1 MGENLVFYLK
11 TNFMDSSASIILAV
25 AIMVI
30 MMGMGLSLSLSDFKR
45 VAQNPKPV
53 LLGLTNQI
61 ILLPLV
67 SLGLIYLFQPPAFI
81 AIGMILLT
89 ACPGGTSSNL
99 VTLLAKGDLALSV
112 SMTAINSIITIVTI
126 PFWVG
131 YAYTNYLAEASSMSS
146 PTEDIFKTL
155 IIILAIPLSIG
166 MLVKQ
171 RAPAFAKR
179 MERPVR
185 IASSVFLAVVI
196 LGLLAREFDLFQQYV
211 GDTLAIVAA
220 LNAITMGLGYILAKA
235 FGLNLKQ
242 GLTIAI
248 ESGIQNGTLTI
259 SLAVITLNE
268 PDFAIIAAIYSLV
281 MYAFSSVP
289 IYFGLKASK

>member
-1 MGENLVFYLK
+1 
-11 TNFMDSSASIILAV
+11 MDSSASIILAI

-30 MMGMGLSLSLSDFKR
+30 MMGMGLTLTLADFRR
-45 VAQNPKPV
+45 VAQNPRPV

-67 SLGLIYLFQPPAFI
+67 ALALVYLLEPPAFI
-81 AIGMILLT
+81 AVGMILLA

-112 SMTAINSIITIVTI
+112 SMTAINSIITIITI

-131 YAYTNYLAEASSMSS
+131 YAYSTYLAEAANMAS
-146 PTEDIFKTL
+146 PTADIFKTL
-155 IIILAIPLSIG
+155 IVVLAIPLSIG
-166 MLVKQ
+166 MLVKY
-171 RAPAFAKR
+171 RAPQFADR

-185 IASSVFLAVVI
+185 IASSIFLAVVI
-196 LGLLAREFDLFQQYV
+196 IGLVVREIDLVRQYI
-211 GDTLAIVAA
+211 GDTLGIVTA
-220 LNAITMGLGYILAKA
+220 LNILTMGMGYGLAKA

-259 SLAVITLNE
+259 SLAVITLNQ

-281 MYAFSSVP
+281 MYALSTVP
-289 IYFGLKASK
+289 IYLGIKAAK

>member
-1 MGENLVFYLK
+1 
-11 TNFMDSSASIILAV
+11 MDSSASIILAI

-30 MMGMGLSLSLSDFKR
+30 MMGMGLSLTLADFRR
-45 VAQNPKPV
+45 VAQHPKPV

-61 ILLPLV
+61 VFLPLV
-67 SLGLIYLFQPPAFI
+67 ALGLVYVFQPPTFI
-81 AIGMILLT
+81 AVGMILLA

-112 SMTAINSIITIVTI
+112 SMTAINSIITIATI

-131 YAYTNYLAEASSMSS
+131 YAYTTYLSEAANMAS
-146 PTEDIFKTL
+146 PTADIFKTL

-166 MLVKQ
+166 MLIKN
-171 RAPAFAKR
+171 RAPQFALR

-185 IASSVFLAVVI
+185 IASSIFLAAVI
-196 LGLLAREFDLFQQYV
+196 LGLLVREIELVKQYL
-211 GDTLAIVAA
+211 GDTLGIVAA
-220 LNAITMGLGYILAKA
+220 LNAVTMGMGYALAKA
-235 FGLNLKQ
+235 VGLNLKQ

-259 SLAVITLNE
+259 SLAVMTLNQ
-268 PDFAIIAAIYSLV
+268 PDFAIVAAIYSLV
-281 MYAFSSVP
+281 MYAFSTVP
-289 IYFGLKASK
+289 IYVGLKAAQ

>member
-1 MGENLVFYLK
+1 
-11 TNFMDSSASIILAV
+11 MDSSASIILAV

-45 VAQNPKPV
+45 VAQYPKPV

-81 AIGMILLT
+81 AIGMILLA

-131 YAYTNYLAEASSMSS
+131 YAYTTYLAEASNMNS
-146 PTEDIFKTL
+146 PTADIFKTL
-155 IIILAIPLSIG
+155 IVVLAIPLSVG
-166 MLVKQ
+166 MLIKN
-171 RAPAFAKR
+171 RAPRFADR

>member
-1 MGENLVFYLK
+1 
-11 TNFMDSSASIILAV
+11 MDSSASIILAV

-30 MMGMGLSLSLSDFKR
+30 MMGMGLTLTIADFRR
-45 VAQNPKPV
+45 VAKNPKPV

-67 SLGLIYLFQPPAFI
+67 ALFLVYVFEPPAFI
-81 AIGMILLT
+81 AVGMILLA

-131 YAYTNYLAEASSMSS
+131 YAYSTYLAEAANMAS
-146 PTEDIFKTL
+146 PTADIFKTL
-155 IIILAIPLSIG
+155 IVVLAIPLSIG
-166 MLVKQ
+166 MLTKN
-171 RAPAFAKR
+171 RAPQFAER

-185 IASSVFLAVVI
+185 IASSIFLAVVI
-196 LGLLAREFDLFQQYV
+196 LGLLVREIDLVKQYI
-211 GDTLAIVAA
+211 GDTLGIVTA
-220 LNAITMGLGYILAKA
+220 LNVLTMGMGYGIAKT

-259 SLAVITLNE
+259 SLAVITLNQ

-281 MYAFSSVP
+281 MYALSSVP
-289 IYFGLKASK
+289 IYVGIKAAK

>member
-1 MGENLVFYLK
+1 
-11 TNFMDSSASIILAV
+11 MDSSASIILAI

-30 MMGMGLSLSLSDFKR
+30 MMGMGLSLTLADFKQ
-45 VAQNPKPV
+45 VVQNPKPV

-67 SLGLIYLFQPPAFI
+67 ALGLVYLFEPPAFI
-81 AIGMILLT
+81 AIGMILLA

-112 SMTAINSIITIVTI
+112 SMTAINSVITIVTI

-131 YAYTNYLAEASSMSS
+131 YAYTNYLAEAANMAS
-146 PTEDIFKTL
+146 PTGDIFKTL
-155 IIILAIPLSIG
+155 IVVLAIPLSIG

-171 RAPAFAKR
+171 RAPKFADK

-196 LGLLAREFDLFQQYV
+196 LGLLAREFDLFKQHV
-211 GDTLAIVAA
+211 GDTIAIVVA
-220 LNAITMGLGYILAKA
+220 LNAITMGIGYGLSKA

-259 SLAVITLNE
+259 SLAVITLNQS
-268 PDFAIIAAIYSLV
+268 DFAIVAAIYSLV
-281 MYAFSSVP
+281 MYALSIVP

>member
-1 MGENLVFYLK
+1 
-11 TNFMDSSASIILAV
+11 MDSSASIILAI

-30 MMGMGLSLSLSDFKR
+30 MMGMGLTLTLADFRR
-45 VAQNPKPV
+45 VAQNPRPV

-67 SLGLIYLFQPPAFI
+67 ALALVSLREPPAFI
-81 AIGMILLT
+81 AVGMILLA

-112 SMTAINSIITIVTI
+112 SMTAINSIITIITI

-131 YAYTNYLAEASSMSS
+131 YAYSTYLAEAANMAS
-146 PTEDIFKTL
+146 PTADIFKTL
-155 IIILAIPLSIG
+155 IVVLAIPLSIG
-166 MLVKQ
+166 MLVKY
-171 RAPAFAKR
+171 RAPQFADR

-185 IASSVFLAVVI
+185 IASSIFLAVVI
-196 LGLLAREFDLFQQYV
+196 IGLVVREIDLVRQYI
-211 GDTLAIVAA
+211 GDTLGIVTA
-220 LNAITMGLGYILAKA
+220 LNIVTMGMGYGLAKA

-259 SLAVITLNE
+259 SLAVITLSQ

-281 MYAFSSVP
+281 MYALSTVP
-289 IYFGLKASK
+289 IYVGIKAAK

>member
-1 MGENLVFYLK
+1 
-11 TNFMDSSASIILAV
+11 MDSSASIILAI

-30 MMGMGLSLSLSDFKR
+30 MMGMGLSLTLADFRR
-45 VAQNPKPV
+45 VAQHPKPV

-61 ILLPLV
+61 VFLPLV
-67 SLGLIYLFQPPAFI
+67 ALGLVYVFQPPTFI
-81 AIGMILLT
+81 AVGMILLA

-112 SMTAINSIITIVTI
+112 SMTAINSIITIATI

-131 YAYTNYLAEASSMSS
+131 YAYTTYLSEAANMAS
-146 PTEDIFKTL
+146 PTADIFKTL

-166 MLVKQ
+166 MLIKN
-171 RAPAFAKR
+171 RAPQFALR

-185 IASSVFLAVVI
+185 IASSIFLAAVI
-196 LGLLAREFDLFQQYV
+196 LGLLVREIELVKQYL
-211 GDTLAIVAA
+211 GDTLGIVAA
-220 LNAITMGLGYILAKA
+220 LNAVTMGMGYALAKVV
-235 FGLNLKQ
+235 GLNLKQ

-259 SLAVITLNE
+259 SLAVMTLNQ
-268 PDFAIIAAIYSLV
+268 PDFAIVAAIYSLV
-281 MYAFSSVP
+281 MYAFSTVP
-289 IYFGLKASK
+289 IYVGLKAAQ

>member
-1 MGENLVFYLK
+1 
-11 TNFMDSSASIILAV
+11 MDSSASIILAV

-30 MMGMGLSLSLSDFKR
+30 MMGMGLSLTLSDFKR
-45 VAQNPKPV
+45 VAQYPKPV

-81 AIGMILLT
+81 AIGMILLA

-131 YAYTNYLAEASSMSS
+131 YAYTTYLAEASNMNS
-146 PTEDIFKTL
+146 PTADIFKTL
-155 IIILAIPLSIG
+155 IVVLAIPLSVG
-166 MLVKQ
+166 MLIKN
-171 RAPAFAKR
+171 RAPRFADR

-220 LNAITMGLGYILAKA
+220 LNAITMGLGYILSKA
-235 FGLNLKQ
+235 VGLNLKQ

-268 PDFAIIAAIYSLV
+268 PDFAIVAAIYSLV

>member
-211 GDTLAIVAA
+211 GDTLAIVVA
-220 LNAITMGLGYILAKA
+220 LNAITMGLGYVLAKA

-268 PDFAIIAAIYSLV
+268 PDFAIVAAIYSLV
-281 MYAFSSVP
+281 MYAMSSIP
-289 IYFGLKASK
+289 IYFGSKNQ

>member
-1 MGENLVFYLK
+1 
-11 TNFMDSSASIILAV
+11 MDSSASIILAV

-30 MMGMGLSLSLSDFKR
+30 MMGMGLTLTIADFRR
-45 VAQNPKPV
+45 VAKNPKPV

-67 SLGLIYLFQPPAFI
+67 ALFLVYVFEPPAFI
-81 AIGMILLT
+81 AVGMILLA

-131 YAYTNYLAEASSMSS
+131 YAYSTYLAEAANMAS
-146 PTEDIFKTL
+146 PTADIFKTL
-155 IIILAIPLSIG
+155 IVVLAIPLSIG
-166 MLVKQ
+166 MLTKN
-171 RAPAFAKR
+171 RAPQFAER

-185 IASSVFLAVVI
+185 IASSIFLAVVI
-196 LGLLAREFDLFQQYV
+196 LGLLVREIDLVKQYI
-211 GDTLAIVAA
+211 GDTLGIVTA
-220 LNAITMGLGYILAKA
+220 LNVLTMGMGYGLAKT

-259 SLAVITLNE
+259 SLAVITLNQ

-281 MYAFSSVP
+281 MYALSSVP
-289 IYFGLKASK
+289 IYVGIKAAK

>member
-1 MGENLVFYLK
+1 
-11 TNFMDSSASIILAV
+11 MDSSASIILAI

-30 MMGMGLSLSLSDFKR
+30 MMGMGLSLTLADFRR
-45 VAQNPKPV
+45 VAQHPKPV

-61 ILLPLV
+61 IFLPLV
-67 SLGLIYLFQPPAFI
+67 ALGLVYVFQPPTFI
-81 AIGMILLT
+81 AVGMILLA

-112 SMTAINSIITIVTI
+112 SMTAINSIITIATI

-131 YAYTNYLAEASSMSS
+131 YAYTTYLSEAANMAS
-146 PTEDIFKTL
+146 PTADIFKTL

-166 MLVKQ
+166 MLIKN
-171 RAPAFAKR
+171 RAPQFALR

-185 IASSVFLAVVI
+185 IASSIFLAAVI
-196 LGLLAREFDLFQQYV
+196 LGLLVREIELVKQYL
-211 GDTLAIVAA
+211 GDTLGIVAA
-220 LNAITMGLGYILAKA
+220 LNAVTMGMGYALAKA
-235 FGLNLKQ
+235 VGLNLKQ

-259 SLAVITLNE
+259 SLAVMTLNQ
-268 PDFAIIAAIYSLV
+268 PDFAIVAAIYSLV
-281 MYAFSSVP
+281 MYAFSTVP
-289 IYFGLKASK
+289 IYVGLKAAQ

>member
-1 MGENLVFYLK
+1 
-11 TNFMDSSASIILAV
+11 MDSSASIILAI

-30 MMGMGLSLSLSDFKR
+30 MMGMGLSLTLADFRR
-45 VAQNPKPV
+45 VAQHPKPV

-61 ILLPLV
+61 VFLPLV
-67 SLGLIYLFQPPAFI
+67 ALGLVYVFQPPTFI
-81 AIGMILLT
+81 AVGMILLA

-112 SMTAINSIITIVTI
+112 SMTAINSIITIATI

-131 YAYTNYLAEASSMSS
+131 YAYTTYLSEAANMAS
-146 PTEDIFKTL
+146 PTADIFKTL

-166 MLVKQ
+166 MLIKN
-171 RAPAFAKR
+171 RAPQFALR

-185 IASSVFLAVVI
+185 IASSIFLAAVI
-196 LGLLAREFDLFQQYV
+196 LGLLVREIELVKQHL
-211 GDTLAIVAA
+211 GDTLGIVAA
-220 LNAITMGLGYILAKA
+220 LNAVTMGMGYALAKA
-235 FGLNLKQ
+235 VGLNLKQ

-259 SLAVITLNE
+259 SLAVMTLNQ
-268 PDFAIIAAIYSLV
+268 PDFAIVAAIYSLV
-281 MYAFSSVP
+281 MYAFSTVP
-289 IYFGLKASK
+289 IYVGLKAAQ

>member
-1 MGENLVFYLK
+1 
-11 TNFMDSSASIILAV
+11 MDSSASVFLAV
-25 AIMVI
+25 AIMII
-30 MMGMGLSLSLSDFKR
+30 MMGMGLTLTLADFKR

-61 ILLPLV
+61 VLLPLV
-67 SLGLIYLFQPPAFI
+67 ALGLVYLFQPPAFI
-81 AIGMILLT
+81 AIGMILLA

-112 SMTAINSIITIVTI
+112 SMTAINSVITIITI

-131 YAYTNYLAEASSMSS
+131 YAYSTYLSEAAQMAS
-146 PTEDIFKTL
+146 PTADIFKTL
-155 IIILAIPLSIG
+155 IVVLAIPLSIG
-166 MLVKQ
+166 MLIKN
-171 RAPAFAKR
+171 RAPLFAER

-211 GDTLAIVAA
+211 GDTLGIVTA
-220 LNAITMGLGYILAKA
+220 LNVLTMGIGYGLAKA

-259 SLAVITLNE
+259 SLAVITLNQS
-268 PDFAIIAAIYSLV
+268 DFAIVAAIYSLV
-281 MYAFSSVP
+281 MYALSSIP
-289 IYFGLKASK
+289 IYFGIKASP

>member
-1 MGENLVFYLK
+1 
-11 TNFMDSSASIILAV
+11 MDSSASIILAI

-30 MMGMGLSLSLSDFKR
+30 MMGMGLSLTLADFRR
-45 VAQNPKPV
+45 VAQHPKPV

-61 ILLPLV
+61 VFLPLV
-67 SLGLIYLFQPPAFI
+67 ALGLVYVFQPPTFI
-81 AIGMILLT
+81 AVGMILLA

-112 SMTAINSIITIVTI
+112 SMTAINSIITIATI

-131 YAYTNYLAEASSMSS
+131 YAYTTYLSEAANMAS
-146 PTEDIFKTL
+146 PTADIFKTL

-166 MLVKQ
+166 MLIKN
-171 RAPAFAKR
+171 RAPQFALR

-185 IASSVFLAVVI
+185 IASSIFLAAVI
-196 LGLLAREFDLFQQYV
+196 LGLLVREIELVKQYL
-211 GDTLAIVAA
+211 GDTLGIVAA
-220 LNAITMGLGYILAKA
+220 LNAVTMSMGYALAKA
-235 FGLNLKQ
+235 VGLNLKQ

-259 SLAVITLNE
+259 SLAVMTLNQ
-268 PDFAIIAAIYSLV
+268 PDFAIVAAIYSLV
-281 MYAFSSVP
+281 MYAFSTVP
-289 IYFGLKASK
+289 IYVGLKAAQ

>member
-1 MGENLVFYLK
+1 
-11 TNFMDSSASIILAV
+11 MDSTASIILAI

-30 MMGMGLSLSLSDFKR
+30 MMGMGLSLTLADFRR
-45 VAQNPKPV
+45 VAQHPKPV

-67 SLGLIYLFQPPAFI
+67 ALGLIFVFQPPAFI
-81 AIGMILLT
+81 AIGMILLA

-112 SMTAINSIITIVTI
+112 SMTAINSLITIATI

-131 YAYTNYLAEASSMSS
+131 YAYSTYLAEAANMAS
-146 PTEDIFKTL
+146 PTADIFKTL
-155 IIILAIPLSIG
+155 IVVLAIPLSIG
-166 MLVKQ
+166 MLIKN
-171 RAPAFAKR
+171 RAPEFAHR

-196 LGLLAREFDLFQQYV
+196 LGLLVREFDLVEQYL
-211 GDTLAIVAA
+211 GDTLGIVTA
-220 LNAITMGLGYILAKA
+220 LNVLTMGMGYALSKA
-235 FGLNLKQ
+235 FGLSLKQ

-259 SLAVITLNE
+259 SLAVITLNQ

-281 MYAFSSVP
+281 MYALSSVP
-289 IYFGLKASK
+289 IYFGLKASKSDA

>member
-1 MGENLVFYLK
+1 
-11 TNFMDSSASIILAV
+11 MDSSASIILAI

-30 MMGMGLSLSLSDFKR
+30 MMGMGLTLTLADFRR
-45 VAQNPKPV
+45 VAQNPRPV

-67 SLGLIYLFQPPAFI
+67 ALALVYLLEPPAFI
-81 AIGMILLT
+81 AVGMILLA

-112 SMTAINSIITIVTI
+112 SMTAINSIITIITI

-131 YAYTNYLAEASSMSS
+131 YAYSTYLAEAANMAS
-146 PTEDIFKTL
+146 PTADIFKTL
-155 IIILAIPLSIG
+155 IVVLAIPLSIG
-166 MLVKQ
+166 MLVKY
-171 RAPAFAKR
+171 RAPQFADR

-185 IASSVFLAVVI
+185 IASSIFLAVVI
-196 LGLLAREFDLFQQYV
+196 IGLVVREIDLVRQYI
-211 GDTLAIVAA
+211 GDTLGIVTA
-220 LNAITMGLGYILAKA
+220 LNIVTMGMGYGLAKA

-259 SLAVITLNE
+259 SLAVITLNQ

-281 MYAFSSVP
+281 MYALSTVP
-289 IYFGLKASK
+289 IYVGIKAAK

>member
-1 MGENLVFYLK
+1 
-11 TNFMDSSASIILAV
+11 MDSSASIILAI

-30 MMGMGLSLSLSDFKR
+30 MMGMGLTLTLADFRR
-45 VAQNPKPV
+45 VAQNPRPV

-67 SLGLIYLFQPPAFI
+67 ALALVYLLEPPAFI
-81 AIGMILLT
+81 AVGMILLA

-112 SMTAINSIITIVTI
+112 SMTAINSIITIITI

-131 YAYTNYLAEASSMSS
+131 YAYSTYLAEAANMAS
-146 PTEDIFKTL
+146 PTADIFKTL
-155 IIILAIPLSIG
+155 IVVLAIPLSIG
-166 MLVKQ
+166 MLVKY
-171 RAPAFAKR
+171 RAPQFADR

-185 IASSVFLAVVI
+185 IASSIFLAVVI
-196 LGLLAREFDLFQQYV
+196 IGLVVREIDLVRQYI
-211 GDTLAIVAA
+211 GDTLGIVTA
-220 LNAITMGLGYILAKA
+220 LNIVTMGMGYGLAKA

-259 SLAVITLNE
+259 SLAVITLSQ

-281 MYAFSSVP
+281 MYALSTVP
-289 IYFGLKASK
+289 IYVGIKAAK

>member
-1 MGENLVFYLK
+1 
-11 TNFMDSSASIILAV
+11 MDSSASIILSI

-30 MMGMGLSLSLSDFKR
+30 MMGMGLTLTIADFRR

-67 SLGLIYLFQPPAFI
+67 ALALVYFFEPPAFI
-81 AIGMILLT
+81 AVGMILLA

-131 YAYTNYLAEASSMSS
+131 YAYSAYLAEAANMAS
-146 PTEDIFKTL
+146 PTADIFKTL
-155 IIILAIPLSIG
+155 IVVLAVPLSIG
-166 MLVKQ
+166 MLIKN
-171 RAPAFAKR
+171 RAPQFADR

-185 IASSVFLAVVI
+185 IASSIFLAVVI

-211 GDTLAIVAA
+211 GDTLGIVTA
-220 LNAITMGLGYILAKA
+220 LNVLTMGMGYGLAKA

-259 SLAVITLNE
+259 SLAVITLNQ

-281 MYAFSSVP
+281 MYALSSVP
-289 IYFGLKASK
+289 IYLGIKAAK

>member
-1 MGENLVFYLK
+1 
-11 TNFMDSSASIILAV
+11 MDSSASILLAV
-25 AIMVI
+25 AIMII
-30 MMGMGLSLSLSDFKR
+30 MMGMGLTLTVADFKR

-67 SLGLIYLFQPPAFI
+67 ALALVYFFEPPAFI
-81 AIGMILLT
+81 AVGMILLA

-131 YAYTNYLAEASSMSS
+131 YAYSAYLAEAANMAS
-146 PTEDIFKTL
+146 PTADIFKTL
-155 IIILAIPLSIG
+155 IVVLAVPLSIG
-166 MLVKQ
+166 MLIKN
-171 RAPAFAKR
+171 RAPQFADR

-185 IASSVFLAVVI
+185 IASSIFLAVVI

-211 GDTLAIVAA
+211 GDTLGIVTA
-220 LNAITMGLGYILAKA
+220 LNVLTMGMGYGLAKA

-259 SLAVITLNE
+259 SLAVITLNQ

-281 MYAFSSVP
+281 MYALSSVP
-289 IYFGLKASK
+289 IYLGIKAAK

>member
-1 MGENLVFYLK
+1 
-11 TNFMDSSASIILAV
+11 MDSSASIILAV

-30 MMGMGLSLSLSDFKR
+30 MMGMGLTLTIADFRR

-61 ILLPLV
+61 VLLPLV
-67 SLGLIYLFQPPAFI
+67 ALALVYLFEPPAFI
-81 AIGMILLT
+81 AVGMILLA

-131 YAYTNYLAEASSMSS
+131 YAYSTYLAETANMAS
-146 PTEDIFKTL
+146 PTADIFKTL
-155 IIILAIPLSIG
+155 IVVLAIPLSIG
-166 MLVKQ
+166 MLIKN
-171 RAPAFAKR
+171 RAPQFADR

-185 IASSVFLAVVI
+185 IASSIFLAVVI
-196 LGLLAREFDLFQQYV
+196 LGLLVREFDLFQQYV
-211 GDTLAIVAA
+211 GDTLGIVTA
-220 LNAITMGLGYILAKA
+220 LNVLTMGMGYGLAKA

-259 SLAVITLNE
+259 SLAVITLNQ

-281 MYAFSSVP
+281 MYALSSVP
-289 IYFGLKASK
+289 IYMGVKATK

>member
-1 MGENLVFYLK
+1 
-11 TNFMDSSASIILAV
+11 MDSSASIILAV

-30 MMGMGLSLSLSDFKR
+30 MTGMGLTLTIADFRR

-61 ILLPLV
+61 VLLPLV
-67 SLGLIYLFQPPAFI
+67 ALALVYLFEPPAFI
-81 AIGMILLT
+81 AVGMILLA

-131 YAYTNYLAEASSMSS
+131 YAYSTYLAETANMAS
-146 PTEDIFKTL
+146 PTADIFKTL
-155 IIILAIPLSIG
+155 IVVLAIPLSIG
-166 MLVKQ
+166 MLIKN
-171 RAPAFAKR
+171 RAPQFADR

-185 IASSVFLAVVI
+185 IASSIFLAVVI
-196 LGLLAREFDLFQQYV
+196 LGLLVREFDLFQQYV
-211 GDTLAIVAA
+211 GDTLGIVTA
-220 LNAITMGLGYILAKA
+220 LNVLTMGMGYGLAKA

-259 SLAVITLNE
+259 SLAVITLNQ

-281 MYAFSSVP
+281 MYALSSVP
-289 IYFGLKASK
+289 IYIGVKATK

>member
-1 MGENLVFYLK
+1 
-11 TNFMDSSASIILAV
+11 MDSSASIFLAV
-25 AIMVI
+25 AIMII
-30 MMGMGLSLSLSDFKR
+30 MMGMGLTLTMSDFKR

-61 ILLPLV
+61 VLLPLV
-67 SLGLIYLFQPPAFI
+67 ALGLIYLFQPPAFI
-81 AIGMILLT
+81 AIGVILLA

-112 SMTAINSIITIVTI
+112 SMTAINSVITIITI

-131 YAYTNYLAEASSMSS
+131 YAYSTYLSEAAQMAS
-146 PTEDIFKTL
+146 PTADIFKTL
-155 IIILAIPLSIG
+155 IVVLAIPLSIG
-166 MLVKQ
+166 MLTKN
-171 RAPAFAKR
+171 RAPLFADR

-211 GDTLAIVAA
+211 GDTLGIVTA
-220 LNAITMGLGYILAKA
+220 LNVLTMGIGYGLAKA

-259 SLAVITLNE
+259 SLAVITLNQ
-268 PDFAIIAAIYSLV
+268 PDFAIVAAIYSLV
-281 MYAFSSVP
+281 MYALSSIP
-289 IYFGLKASK
+289 IYFGIKASQ

>member
-1 MGENLVFYLK
+1 
-11 TNFMDSSASIILAV
+11 MDSSASIILAI

-30 MMGMGLSLSLSDFKR
+30 MMGMGLTLTLADFRR
-45 VAQNPKPV
+45 VAQNPRPV

-67 SLGLIYLFQPPAFI
+67 ALALVYLLEPPAFI
-81 AIGMILLT
+81 AVGMILLA

-112 SMTAINSIITIVTI
+112 SMTAINSIITIITI

-131 YAYTNYLAEASSMSS
+131 YAYSTYLAEAANMAS
-146 PTEDIFKTL
+146 PTADIFKTL
-155 IIILAIPLSIG
+155 IVVLAIPLSIG
-166 MLVKQ
+166 MLVKY
-171 RAPAFAKR
+171 RAPQFADR

-185 IASSVFLAVVI
+185 IASSIFLAVVI
-196 LGLLAREFDLFQQYV
+196 IGLVVREIDLVRQYIR
-211 GDTLAIVAA
+211 DTLGIVTA
-220 LNAITMGLGYILAKA
+220 LNILTMGMGYGLAKA

-259 SLAVITLNE
+259 SLAVITLNQ

-281 MYAFSSVP
+281 MYALSTVP
-289 IYFGLKASK
+289 IYVGIKAAK

>member
-1 MGENLVFYLK
+1 
-11 TNFMDSSASIILAV
+11 MDSSASIILAV

-30 MMGMGLSLSLSDFKR
+30 MMGMGLSLTLSDFKR
-45 VAQNPKPV
+45 VAQYPKPV

-67 SLGLIYLFQPPAFI
+67 SLALIYLFQPPAFI
-81 AIGMILLT
+81 AIGMILLA

-131 YAYTNYLAEASSMSS
+131 YAYTTYLAEASNMNS
-146 PTEDIFKTL
+146 PTADIFKTL
-155 IIILAIPLSIG
+155 IVVLAIPLSVG
-166 MLVKQ
+166 MLIKN
-171 RAPAFAKR
+171 RAPRFADR

-220 LNAITMGLGYILAKA
+220 LNAITMGLGYILSKA
-235 FGLNLKQ
+235 VGLNLKQ

-268 PDFAIIAAIYSLV
+268 PDFAIVAAIYSLV

>member
-1 MGENLVFYLK
+1 
-11 TNFMDSSASIILAV
+11 MDSSASIILAI

-30 MMGMGLSLSLSDFKR
+30 MMGMGLSLTLADFRR
-45 VAQNPKPV
+45 VAQHPKPV

-61 ILLPLV
+61 VFLPLV
-67 SLGLIYLFQPPAFI
+67 ALGLVYVFQPPTFI
-81 AIGMILLT
+81 AVGMILLA

-112 SMTAINSIITIVTI
+112 SMTAINSIITIATI

-131 YAYTNYLAEASSMSS
+131 YAYNTYLSEAANMAS
-146 PTEDIFKTL
+146 PTADIFKTL

-166 MLVKQ
+166 MLIKN
-171 RAPAFAKR
+171 RAPQFALR

-185 IASSVFLAVVI
+185 IASSIFLAAVI
-196 LGLLAREFDLFQQYV
+196 LGLLVREIELVKQHL
-211 GDTLAIVAA
+211 GDTLGIVAA
-220 LNAITMGLGYILAKA
+220 LNAVTMGMGYALAKA
-235 FGLNLKQ
+235 VGLSLKQ

-259 SLAVITLNE
+259 SLAVMTLNQ
-268 PDFAIIAAIYSLV
+268 PDFAIVAAIYSLV
-281 MYAFSSVP
+281 MYAFSTVP
-289 IYFGLKASK
+289 IYVGLKAAQ

>member
-1 MGENLVFYLK
+1 
-11 TNFMDSSASIILAV
+11 MDSSASIILAV

-45 VAQNPKPV
+45 VAQYPKPV

-81 AIGMILLT
+81 AIGMILLA

-131 YAYTNYLAEASSMSS
+131 YAYKNYLAEASSMSS

-211 GDTLAIVAA
+211 GDTLAIVVA
-220 LNAITMGLGYILAKA
+220 LNAITMGLGYVLAKA

-268 PDFAIIAAIYSLV
+268 PDFAIVAAIYSLV
-281 MYAFSSVP
+281 MYAMSSIP
-289 IYFGLKASK
+289 IYFGSKNQ